1 MKNLSKLFA
10 ALIVLAFVSCQTSE
24 LDNTNNERTPKS
36 PKEISC
42 ETAFGASDYCF
53 SEDGFNRWGWV
64 IGPLCESPDKTTH
77 PIYAAAGRCMT
88 DRGYLVGYLYVDYYE
103 GVATVTFDA
112 EPGYEFTETHLYVGN
127 EMYPTRRG
135 VPTVAPGQYPYS
147 DPHGP
152 TRTYAYTIED
162 LRDCIY
168 VIGHAVVCDAPDMD
182 EEDDD
187 DTPT

>member
-10 ALIVLAFVSCQTSE
+10 ALVLLAFVSCQTSE
-24 LDNTNNERTPKS
+24 LESVNDERS
-36 PKEISC
+36 PKISC

-53 SEDGFNRWGWV
+53 SEDGFRRWGWV

-88 DRGYLVGYLYVDYYE
+88 ERGYLAGYLYVDYYE
-103 GVATVTFDA
+103 GVATITFDA

-127 EMYPTRRG
+127 EMYPTNGAGR
-135 VPTVAPGQYPYS
+135 PTVAPGQYPYS

-152 TRTYAYTIED
+152 TRTYAYTVED

-168 VIGHAVVCDAPDMD
+168 VIGHAVVCEVYVDD
-182 EEDDD
+182 EDDD
-187 DTPT
+187 ETPT